1 MQYPATKKNWTMV
14 RVTGYGKRLR
24 ITFPVL
30 EETAEEVYHRPQR
43 TTKRIVD
50 IEGQAKVS
58 NENGRGVGDRRRGDK
73 GAPTSLSE

>member
-1 MQYPATKKNWTMV
+1 MV

-30 EETAEEVYHRPQR
+30 EETAEEVYHRAQR

-50 IEGQAKVS
+50 IEGQDKVS
-58 NENGRGVGDRRRGDK
+58 NENGRGDGDRRDVGV
-73 GAPTSLSE
+73 PTSLSECSGGEVR